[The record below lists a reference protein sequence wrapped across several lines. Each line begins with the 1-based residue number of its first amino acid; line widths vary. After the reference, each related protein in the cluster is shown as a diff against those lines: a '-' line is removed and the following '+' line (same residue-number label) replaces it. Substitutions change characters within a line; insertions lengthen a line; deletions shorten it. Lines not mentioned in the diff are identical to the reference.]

1 MKRHSQQEI
10 AALALKSEDVEIIG
24 DKIGKRITELF
35 QQVKQNR
42 TTTRVMGKSIDS
54 WFGKLERAY
63 HKIHELSETEERPG
77 MATYYGLIQQK
88 TRMVSAFIRSKY
100 VAYKTLRH
108 SQLYLN

>member
-63 HKIHELSETEERPG
+63 HKIHELSGNLLR
-77 MATYYGLIQQK
+77 
-88 TRMVSAFIRSKY
+88 
-100 VAYKTLRH
+100 AYSTKNTHGFRFYP
-108 SQLYLN
+108 Q